1 MRLFVECGAARLE
14 GREAGREQRLTS
26 LIRTESDYRE
36 KIMLTSIVGKI
47 NLAKRSIGERKRR
60 GGGGGAAAREG
71 SNNPRP
77 IAEAD
82 GRGSK

>member
-36 KIMLTSIVGKI
+36 KIMLTSIVE
-47 NLAKRSIGERKRR
+47 NQLSQTFDR
-60 GGGGGAAAREG
+60 
-71 SNNPRP
+71 
-77 IAEAD
+77 
-82 GRGSK
+82 